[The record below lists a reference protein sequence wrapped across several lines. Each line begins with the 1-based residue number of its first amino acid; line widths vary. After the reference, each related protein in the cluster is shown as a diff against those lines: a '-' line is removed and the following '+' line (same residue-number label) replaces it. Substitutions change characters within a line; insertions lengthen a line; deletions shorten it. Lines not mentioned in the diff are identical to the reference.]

1 MYGASPT
8 ISCAKT
14 RIFEGTCRPAMMENV
29 NQQAGYRFA
38 SRHLPE
44 AAAPPRLARL
54 LETWRAQCGSLAIP
68 PPHLA
73 RFEPFTFALGHIHLI
88 DVLPEGGFH
97 FRIFGTASFHP
108 LDYHKRDTA
117 DVRPAAFRDLV
128 EADYGTVVARA
139 EPMLHEVELTGPRR
153 SGIYR
158 RILLPYA
165 EPGRTPSLLV
175 SGIDEEPGV
184 ADVFRDP
191 VFRAEPVQPA
201 A

>member
-1 MYGASPT
+1 
-8 ISCAKT
+8 
-14 RIFEGTCRPAMMENV
+14 MMGGLNS
-29 NQQAGYRFA
+29 QAGYRFA
-38 SRHLPE
+38 SRRLAE
-44 AAAPPRLARL
+44 AHAPPRLTRL
-54 LETWRAQCGSLAIP
+54 LATWRSQCGADAIP
-68 PPHLA
+68 APHLA

-117 DVRPAAFRDLV
+117 DIRPVALRDLV
-128 EADYGTVVARA
+128 EADYRAVHALA
-139 EPMLHEVELTGPRR
+139 EPMLHEVELTGPRL

-165 EPGRTPSLLV
+165 EPGQTPSLLV
-175 SGIDEEPGV
+175 SGIEEEPGV

-191 VFRAEPVQPA
+191 VFRADPVLPA

>member
-1 MYGASPT
+1 MTG
-8 ISCAKT
+8 
-14 RIFEGTCRPAMMENV
+14 EH

-38 SRHLPE
+38 SRRLPE
-44 AAAPPRLARL
+44 AQAPPRLARL
-54 LETWRAQCGSLAIP
+54 LATWRSQCGADAIP
-68 PPHLA
+68 APHLA

-117 DVRPAAFRDLV
+117 DIRPVALRDLV
-128 EADYGTVVARA
+128 EADYATVVERG
-139 EPMLHEVELTGPRR
+139 EPMLHEVELAGPRR
-153 SGIYR
+153 TGIYR

-165 EPGRTPSLLV
+165 EPGQKPSLLV
-175 SGIDEEPGV
+175 SGIEEEPGV

-191 VFRAEPVQPA
+191 VFRADPVKPA

>member
-1 MYGASPT
+1 MTG
-8 ISCAKT
+8 
-14 RIFEGTCRPAMMENV
+14 EL

-38 SRHLPE
+38 SRRLAE
-44 AAAPPRLARL
+44 ADAPPRLARL
-54 LETWRAQCGSLAIP
+54 LATWRAQCGPLAIP

-97 FRIFGTASFHP
+97 FRIFGTASSHP
-108 LDYHKRDTA
+108 LDLHKRDTA
-117 DVRPAAFRDLV
+117 DIRPLAFRDLV
-128 EADYGTVVARA
+128 EADYATAVERGG
-139 EPMLHEVELTGPRR
+139 PILHSVELAGPRR

-165 EPGRTPSLLV
+165 EPGQKPSLLV
-175 SGIDEEPGV
+175 SGIEEEPGV

-191 VFRAEPVQPA
+191 AFRADPILPVA
-201 A
+201 